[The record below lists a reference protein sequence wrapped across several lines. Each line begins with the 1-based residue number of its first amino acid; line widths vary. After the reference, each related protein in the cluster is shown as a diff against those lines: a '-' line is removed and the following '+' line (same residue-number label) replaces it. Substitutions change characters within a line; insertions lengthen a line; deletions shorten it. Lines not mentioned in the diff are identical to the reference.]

1 MKYLK
6 ALWSRFKQVWRDQDS
21 KSQEEEDF
29 WWWSIR

>member
-6 ALWSRFKQVWRDQDS
+6 HLWSRFKQVWRNQDS